1 MQAQMLARLAVP
13 EAALARIGERFGTT
27 RARGQVGGEVG
38 GGGGGGGA
46 VVGGVTVVGV
56 LGGGA
61 KEAAR
66 SEGAARLVR
75 AVVTGLRRA
84 PKATLEPIAVRT
96 AEYRRRPHR
105 NADGGTADSFSLAEL
120 ELGRTLALPTISTFC
135 RRTGRSCDF
144 TEEFGTIPP

>member
-1 MQAQMLARLAVP
+1 MQAQMLARLALP

-27 RARGQVGGEVG
+27 RRGGKVGGEVA

-46 VVGGVTVVGV
+46 VVGGGTVVGG

-75 AVVTGLRRA
+75 AVLAGPRRA

-96 AEYRRRPHR
+96 AE
-105 NADGGTADSFSLAEL
+105 
-120 ELGRTLALPTISTFC
+120 
-135 RRTGRSCDF
+135 
-144 TEEFGTIPP
+144 